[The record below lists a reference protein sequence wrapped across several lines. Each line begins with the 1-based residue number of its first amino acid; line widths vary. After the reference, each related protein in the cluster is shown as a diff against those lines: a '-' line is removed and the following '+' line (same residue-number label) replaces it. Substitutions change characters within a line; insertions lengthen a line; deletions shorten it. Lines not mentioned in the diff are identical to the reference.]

1 MFCKCSL
8 MAWFQPWPGK
18 VTASDRWGAVFHT
31 SSCQLS
37 LFWLRQEKCCLLEY
51 FKGGWKKTLKTW
63 LKCDFFFLKLITVRF
78 SIPPTQISQQYL
90 LMRNNYV
97 SILSDTSAIVYTK
110 CENLVRHG
118 AYAERDNAWE
128 SVLPSQGAKPCR
140 GRWQI
145 HVFIYRL

>member
-1 MFCKCSL
+1 MWKCADLASSEWVFYPAKEQQQDLKSLVRLFCKCSL

-18 VTASDRWGAVFHT
+18 LSASDRWGAVFHI

-37 LFWLRQEKCCLLEY
+37 LFWLWQEKCCLLEY
-51 FKGGWKKTLKTW
+51 FEGGWKKTLDVVEMW
-63 LKCDFFFLKLITVRF
+63 FFSLITIRF
-78 SIPPTQISQQYL
+78 SILPTQILQQYL

-118 AYAERDNAWE
+118 AYA
-128 SVLPSQGAKPCR
+128 
-140 GRWQI
+140 
-145 HVFIYRL
+145 